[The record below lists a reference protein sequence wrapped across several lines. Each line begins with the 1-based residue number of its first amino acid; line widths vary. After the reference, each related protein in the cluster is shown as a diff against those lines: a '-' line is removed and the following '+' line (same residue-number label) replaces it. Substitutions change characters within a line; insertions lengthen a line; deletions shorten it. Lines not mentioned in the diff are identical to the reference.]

1 MPNPIIYLLILFI
14 LPVLSRLAPHQDPR
28 PQETIRVDTSLV
40 TLPVIVKDP
49 LGQFVQ
55 GLSQRDFRIQ
65 EDGIEQ
71 QIAYFSVTDE
81 PVNVALLLDASPST
95 KEWMDATRKYATE
108 FIKLLRPQDRVLVV
122 AFGERVTFS
131 GDFTSNRRES
141 GRAIGSI
148 RSGIATALYDAIEMT
163 IREKFS
169 AIQGRKAMVVFTDGD
184 DSWSRRSTAESA
196 LEAAVDSGIPCYV
209 VQYWQNPRGSRFL
222 PLLAYLTGALHM
234 PAPET
239 GSAREAFRSVSGELR
254 NQYTLAYYPLRE
266 GRDGEYRKV
275 AVSVDR
281 PGVRVRTRQ
290 GYRSSARR

>member
-1 MPNPIIYLLILFI
+1 MPIKYLLILLI
-14 LPVLSRLAPHQDPR
+14 LPVLSRFAAHQDPR

-131 GDFTSNRRES
+131 GEFTTNRRET

-163 IREKFS
+163 IKEKFS

-209 VQYWQNPRGSRFL
+209 VQYWQNPQGSRFL

-275 AVSVDR
+275 TVTIDR